1 MQATSD
7 GGDEMAKPVRRHV
20 VPDSKSG
27 GWKVVKPGGKRAS
40 ATAPTQAAAEKRA
53 KQIVKNQGGG
63 EVRVHRRD
71 GRVRDSDTV
80 RPGNDP
86 NPPKDKKH

>member
-1 MQATSD
+1 MPKAN
-7 GGDEMAKPVRRHV
+7 RRHV
-20 VPDSKSG
+20 VPNPSG
-27 GWKVVKPGGKRAS
+27 GWKVVKPGAKRAS

-53 KQIVKNQGGG
+53 KEIVANEGGG
-63 EVRVHRRD
+63 EVRVHRPD
-71 GRVRDSDTV
+71 GSIRDSDTI

>member
-1 MQATSD
+1 MK
-7 GGDEMAKPVRRHV
+7 MAKPVRRHV

-53 KQIVKNQGGG
+53 KQIVTNQGGG

>member
-1 MQATSD
+1 MPKAS
-7 GGDEMAKPVRRHV
+7 RRHV
-20 VPDSKSG
+20 VPDASG
-27 GWKVVKPGGKRAS
+27 GWKVVKPGATRAS
-40 ATAPTQAAAEKRA
+40 VRTKTQAEAERRA
-53 KQIVKNQGGG
+53 KQIVANEGGG

-86 NPPKDKKH
+86 KPPKDKKH